1 MNNQLRIASLSVE
14 NYRCFERMDTPVVF
28 QPDLTVLVARNGEG
42 KTAFLDA
49 IKIALG
55 TFTSSFP
62 ITSYAH
68 FQVSDVHIAALQEQ
82 CFLGAV

>member
-49 IKIALG
+49 IIAP
-55 TFTSSFP
+55 T
-62 ITSYAH
+62 
-68 FQVSDVHIAALQEQ
+68 V
-82 CFLGAV
+82 